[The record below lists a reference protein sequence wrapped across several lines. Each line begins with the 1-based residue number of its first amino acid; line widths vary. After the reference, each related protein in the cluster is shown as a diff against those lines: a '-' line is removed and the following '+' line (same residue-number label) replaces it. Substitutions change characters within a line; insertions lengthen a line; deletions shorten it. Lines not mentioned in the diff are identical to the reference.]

1 VKPGLVAVL
10 LGRAGGLRRALS
22 RNSHLF
28 SCAAALLT
36 LAGFAQAIEPVRSN
50 VLGGVGRNLLAIY
63 RELVEID
70 TMQPAGDTTAAA
82 RAMAKHLLDAG
93 YDAADVQV
101 LEPYPRRGNLVA
113 RLRGTGE
120 MKPLLLLA
128 HLDVVPARKEDWSGN
143 LDPTKLTERDG
154 YFYGRGAL
162 DDKAM
167 GSIFVANMARMKRE
181 GFRPK
186 RDIILALTAD
196 EEAGEHNG
204 VDWLVEHRRDLI
216 DAELALNEGGTGTWR
231 DGGAYMQGV
240 QVSEKMYQSYALE
253 ATSAGGHSSLPERDN
268 AIYELAHALD
278 GVAALEFPAHL
289 TDATRRYF
297 GAIGATEVGSLV
309 PAIGA
314 VARGTPTDI
323 ELRAVSTIP
332 RFNAQLRTT
341 CVATRLEGGHA
352 DNALPARARAV
363 VNCRLLPGEEPA
375 FVHAQLQ
382 RAAGDRVKVTAM
394 NTAHPSPPADLD
406 SPAMRTIERVCE
418 SMWPRVPVV
427 PLMSAGA
434 TDGAPLR
441 NAGISVYG
449 VSGIFL
455 EHGENRMH
463 GRDERIPVRSFFE
476 AAQFL
481 DRLAR
486 ELAQGR

>member
-1 VKPGLVAVL
+1 M
-10 LGRAGGLRRALS
+10 R
-22 RNSHLF
+22 
-28 SCAAALLT
+28 T
-36 LAGFAQAIEPVRSN
+36 
-50 VLGGVGRNLLAIY
+50 LLAIFAVMIPCAHAAEMGPGQALRLFKIY
-63 RELVEID
+63 QELVETD

-93 YDAADVQV
+93 FDPADVQV
-101 LEPYPRRGNLVA
+101 VEPHPHRGNLVA

-128 HLDVVPARKEDWSGN
+128 HLDVVPAKKEDWSGG

-154 YFYGRGAL
+154 FFYGRGTI

-167 GSIFVANMARMKRE
+167 GAIFVANMARMKRE

-216 DAELALNEGGTGTWR
+216 DAELALNEGGGGTWR
-231 DGGAYMQGV
+231 DGTPYMQGV
-240 QVSEKMYQSYALE
+240 QVSEKVYQSYALE

-268 AIYELAHALD
+268 AIYDLAGALG
-278 GVAALEFPAHL
+278 GVAALEFPARI
-289 TDATRRYF
+289 TQATRRYF
-297 GAIGATEVGSLV
+297 AAVGSTEAGSLV

-314 VARGTPTDI
+314 IAGGSPTDFD
-323 ELRAVSTIP
+323 LRVVSTVP

-363 VNCRLLPGEEPA
+363 VNCRLLPGEAPA
-375 FVHAQLQ
+375 FVHAQL
-382 RAAGDRVKVTAM
+382 RKAAGDRVSVTAM
-394 NTAHPSPPADLD
+394 NKAHPSPPADLD
-406 SPAMRTIERVCE
+406 SPAMKAIEHVSQ
-418 SMWPRVPVV
+418 SMWPGVPVV

-434 TDGAPLR
+434 TDGAALR
-441 NAGISVYG
+441 NAGIAVYG

-463 GRDERIPVRSFFE
+463 GRDERVPVKSFFE
-476 AAQFL
+476 GADFL
-481 DRLAR
+481 DRLTR
-486 ELAQGR
+486 ELAQGL